1 MPTFSKF
8 LNGFRGCQQVL
19 DSDGYIYSSKE
30 YDDTVL
36 SSAWRCQKNKSL
48 KCPAMC
54 YLALTDNTLS
64 LGSKPHNHD
73 SDLATPQRLE
83 LLTTLKRKAAE
94 QPLSATQNLISEV
107 LADASTEVN
116 QTLPNME
123 SLGKV
128 VQRARASAS
137 GSAQHTESKTSLEFV
152 LPPSCTS
159 TTTYNMQ
166 SANSLSPPEKP
177 IFIRGR
183 TVGSINLVLQGFRYG
198 KDGKPTKDGRQ
209 AWRCVL
215 RKYKCPGRL
224 YTTGDSVCDSPKP
237 HIHPAN
243 FTNCE
248 VKTIYSRAK
257 DLRICSNNPPAQI
270 LNSDEIILKESY
282 GDAPPAKRA
291 RQITKD
297 RRLAHLVE
305 VYDDQDLVSHL
316 DMLRNVMAEE

>member
-8 LNGFRGCQQVL
+8 LNGFRGCKQVL
-19 DSDGYIYSSKE
+19 DSDGYIYSSKKH
-30 YDDTVL
+30 DDTVL

-159 TTTYNMQ
+159 TRRDEQ
-166 SANSLSPPEKP
+166 
-177 IFIRGR
+177 FI
-183 TVGSINLVLQGFRYG
+183 LF
-198 KDGKPTKDGRQ
+198 DGKTDPT
-209 AWRCVL
+209 
-215 RKYKCPGRL
+215 
-224 YTTGDSVCDSPKP
+224 
-237 HIHPAN
+237 
-243 FTNCE
+243 
-248 VKTIYSRAK
+248 
-257 DLRICSNNPPAQI
+257 
-270 LNSDEIILKESY
+270 
-282 GDAPPAKRA
+282 
-291 RQITKD
+291 
-297 RRLAHLVE
+297 
-305 VYDDQDLVSHL
+305 
-316 DMLRNVMAEE
+316 